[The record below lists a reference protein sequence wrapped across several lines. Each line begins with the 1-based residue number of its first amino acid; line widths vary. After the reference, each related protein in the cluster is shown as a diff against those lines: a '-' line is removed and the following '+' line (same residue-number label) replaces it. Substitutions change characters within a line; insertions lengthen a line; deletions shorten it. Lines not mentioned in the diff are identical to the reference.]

1 MRSSRSTSVA
11 GPSAASASA
20 PAPPPLIKIA
30 LLGDANVGKTSLMVR
45 YVENEYDET
54 QLPTQ
59 GVNFMERTVRLQQ
72 HEVTFSIWDIGG
84 GKDNES
90 MLPLVC
96 NDAAAL
102 LFMFDLARLETL
114 DSIREWHKKAR
125 GLNKVAVPFLI
136 GAKYD
141 TLADQPPEEQERAY
155 GMARAF
161 AAAINA
167 PLVFCAP
174 SVPVNVANV
183 FKVVLIRLFGLQPA
197 VPRLQSPGEPLVV
210 YETERE
216 REARERGLRASPTA
230 RPEESGSGPQSSGH
244 PERNFSVH
252 TASSAGTFAV

>member
-90 MLPLVC
+90 IC
-96 NDAAAL
+96 L
-102 LFMFDLARLETL
+102 LYTSPSPRD
-114 DSIREWHKKAR
+114 R
-125 GLNKVAVPFLI
+125 G
-136 GAKYD
+136 
-141 TLADQPPEEQERAY
+141 
-155 GMARAF
+155 
-161 AAAINA
+161 
-167 PLVFCAP
+167 
-174 SVPVNVANV
+174 
-183 FKVVLIRLFGLQPA
+183 
-197 VPRLQSPGEPLVV
+197 
-210 YETERE
+210 
-216 REARERGLRASPTA
+216 
-230 RPEESGSGPQSSGH
+230 
-244 PERNFSVH
+244 
-252 TASSAGTFAV
+252 

>member
-125 GLNKVAVPFLI
+125 GLNVEINNGRAAMLGIFGFMAASKVD
-136 GAKYD
+136 G
-141 TLADQPPEEQERAY
+141 
-155 GMARAF
+155 
-161 AAAINA
+161 
-167 PLVFCAP
+167 
-174 SVPVNVANV
+174 SVPALSFIKPYAGDYMQPFEGN
-183 FKVVLIRLFGLQPA
+183 FDLFA
-197 VPRLQSPGEPLVV
+197 
-210 YETERE
+210 
-216 REARERGLRASPTA
+216 
-230 RPEESGSGPQSSGH
+230 
-244 PERNFSVH
+244 
-252 TASSAGTFAV
+252 